1 MKWALILSLSL
12 SYAVYAWAFSRFFSR
27 SGPRTLRLRLLAALG
42 TVATLAQAVSIWF
55 YLTPSA
61 LRIVLA
67 IGLCL
72 LALAL
77 FTSACRVTRGQPL
90 PLAFDPARAARIV
103 TDGPYRYVRHP
114 FYISYSITW
123 LAGALA
129 TSWWPAWLTAGLMLC
144 AYAWVAASEEQALLQ
159 SHPDDYATY
168 RARTGAF
175 VPRMV
180 MRNAELSLLEVGH
193 ETCSGARYNLERAKN
208 DSP

>member
-42 TVATLAQAVSIWF
+42 TVAMVAQAVSIWF

-61 LRIVLA
+61 LRILLS

-72 LALAL
+72 LALVL
-77 FTSACRVTRGQPL
+77 FASACRATRGQPL
-90 PLAFDPARAARIV
+90 PLAFDPARTARIV
-103 TDGPYRYVRHP
+103 TNGPYRYVRHP
-114 FYISYSITW
+114 FYISYSITC

-144 AYAWVAASEEQALLQ
+144 AYAWAAASEERDLLR
-159 SHPDDYATY
+159 SHADDYASY

-175 VPRMV
+175 VPRAM
-180 MRNAELSLLEVGH
+180 MRNAGLS
-193 ETCSGARYNLERAKN
+193 S
-208 DSP
+208 